1 MVFKSKQ
8 PRFIIPTLR
17 RLLHRLT
24 GSILITIKPVSPYHR
39 SVAPRGSR
47 CALDEDLTAMICTSI
62 SSSGTAAEHRNALF
76 AAHIAAVLFG
86 LTGILGALILA
97 DASLITFGRATF
109 AFIALGFVAGLKGT
123 RLLDA
128 LSWRNLP
135 VIGLTGTLLAAH
147 WVTFFI
153 AVKVGGVAVAT
164 LGFASFPAFI
174 ALIDRLFFRERIG
187 FSESL
192 LLIMVTA
199 GLVLV
204 VPSFDLLDSGT
215 IGLIWGLASGF
226 SFALLAVANRRHTA
240 GMKALQVAFWQNVV
254 VALLMVPFAFRHLPS
269 TSLQAGDWVNLAL
282 LGVFCTGLSQ
292 FLFVKSLDGLQART
306 AGMIIALEPVYAIAC
321 AWWLFGEQPSI
332 RMGAGALLVVLA
344 TILGAR
350 RKGSVH

>member
-1 MVFKSKQ
+1 MIATSVS
-8 PRFIIPTLR
+8 TAGTS
-17 RLLHRLT
+17 T
-24 GSILITIKPVSPYHR
+24 G
-39 SVAPRGSR
+39 
-47 CALDEDLTAMICTSI
+47 
-62 SSSGTAAEHRNALF
+62 HRNALL

-86 LTGILGALILA
+86 LTGILGALIQA

-153 AVKVGGVAVAT
+153 AIKVGGVAVAT

-174 ALIDRLFFRERIG
+174 ALIDLLVFRERTG
-187 FSESL
+187 ATESL
-192 LLIMVTA
+192 LLLLVTA

-204 VPSFDLLDSGT
+204 VPSFDLLDQGT
-215 IGLIWGLASGF
+215 MGLLWGLASGLA
-226 SFALLAVANRRHTA
+226 FALLAVANRRRPS
-240 GMKALQVAFWQNVV
+240 GMDAMQVAFWQNVV
-254 VALLMVPFAFRHLPS
+254 VAALVAPFAFSHLAG
-269 TSLQAGDWVNLAL
+269 TSLHGNDWVNLAL

-306 AGMIIALEPVYAIAC
+306 AGMVIALEPVYAIAC
-321 AWWLFGEQPSI
+321 AWWLFGEQPSL
-332 RMGAGALLVVLA
+332 RMAAGAALIVLA
-344 TILGAR
+344 TLMTAW
-350 RKGSVH
+350 RKAAAH

>member
-1 MVFKSKQ
+1 MIATSVS
-8 PRFIIPTLR
+8 TAGTS
-17 RLLHRLT
+17 T
-24 GSILITIKPVSPYHR
+24 G
-39 SVAPRGSR
+39 
-47 CALDEDLTAMICTSI
+47 
-62 SSSGTAAEHRNALF
+62 HRNALL

-86 LTGILGALILA
+86 LTGILGALIQA

-153 AVKVGGVAVAT
+153 AIKVGGVAVAT

-174 ALIDRLFFRERIG
+174 ALIDLLVFRERIG
-187 FSESL
+187 ATESL
-192 LLIMVTA
+192 LLLLVTA

-204 VPSFDLLDSGT
+204 VPSFDLLDQGT
-215 IGLIWGLASGF
+215 MGLLWGLASGLA
-226 SFALLAVANRRHTA
+226 FALLAVANRRRPS
-240 GMKALQVAFWQNVV
+240 GMDAMQVAFWQNVV
-254 VALLMVPFAFRHLPS
+254 VAALVAPFAFSHLAG
-269 TSLQAGDWVNLAL
+269 TSLHGNDWVNLAL

-306 AGMIIALEPVYAIAC
+306 AGMVIALEPVYAIAC
-321 AWWLFGEQPSI
+321 AWWLFGEQPSL
-332 RMGAGALLVVLA
+332 RMAAGAALIVLA
-344 TILGAR
+344 TLMTAW
-350 RKGSVH
+350 RKAAAH